1 MNYCRIWFLLLVLF
15 VTIAACAFFKSK
27 ETPVR
32 YTWASFFN
40 KGCGPVTDFIEN
52 ENQKATLV
60 YHCLYGEEITQS
72 ARFYKIEGG
81 VSVWESQRLP
91 DDQLYNLSNSKCQ
104 ASLVFLGSDHATI
117 NFTCAILNLTVG
129 YDIANRVIH
138 DDSIQ
143 THLIPNKV
151 LITYGD
157 GTQEFFV
164 DGEQLIPLGPFKP
177 FPHRLKISYIQ
188 QNTTI
193 SRSNNL

>member
-1 MNYCRIWFLLLVLF
+1 MNYCRICFLLLVLF
-15 VTIAACAFFKSK
+15 VTIAACAFFKPK
-27 ETPVR
+27 ETLVT

-40 KGCGPVTDFIEN
+40 RGCGPITDFIEN

-60 YHCLYGEEITQS
+60 YHCSNGEEITQS
-72 ARFYKIEGG
+72 AEFDKIEGG
-81 VSVWESQRLP
+81 VRVWECQRLP

-138 DDSIQ
+138 DDSIR
-143 THLIPNKV
+143 TYLTPNKV

-157 GTQEFFV
+157 GTQEFSV

-177 FPHRLKISYIQ
+177 FPHRLIISYIQ
-188 QNTTI
+188 QNATI
-193 SRSNNL
+193 SRSDNM